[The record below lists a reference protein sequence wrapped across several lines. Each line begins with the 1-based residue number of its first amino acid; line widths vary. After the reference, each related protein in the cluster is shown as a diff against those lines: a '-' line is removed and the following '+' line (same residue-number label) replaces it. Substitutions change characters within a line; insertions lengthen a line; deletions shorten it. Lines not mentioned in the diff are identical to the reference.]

1 MSFDLDGLINLHT
14 PAKTLE
20 KGDKAMRKLEHDC
33 LHLSSEMGF
42 KRSPQLKISTTLI
55 AINSHVFRLT
65 TSKER
70 LF

>member
-1 MSFDLDGLINLHT
+1 MRFDLDVFINLHT

-20 KGDKAMRKLEHDC
+20 KGDKAMRKLDHDC
-33 LHLSSEMGF
+33 LHFSSEMGF

-70 LF
+70 IF

>member
-1 MSFDLDGLINLHT
+1 MRFDLDGFINLHT

-42 KRSPQLKISTTLI
+42 KRSLQLKIYTILR
-55 AINSHVFRLT
+55 ALDSHVFRLT
-65 TSKER
+65 T
-70 LF
+70 